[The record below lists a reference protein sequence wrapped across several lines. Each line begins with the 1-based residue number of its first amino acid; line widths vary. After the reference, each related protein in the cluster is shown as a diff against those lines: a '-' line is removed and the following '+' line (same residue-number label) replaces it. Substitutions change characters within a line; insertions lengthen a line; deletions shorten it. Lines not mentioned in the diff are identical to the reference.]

1 VTGGQSMTPS
11 TADLV
16 KAVESVS
23 ADEVIILPNNK
34 NIIPVAE
41 QVDGQTE
48 RVVRVVPTRGIAEAL
63 ACLMS
68 YDPQS
73 SAEVNV
79 ANMTDTA
86 DAVVTGEVTQA
97 VRESS
102 SSAGPIAVGD
112 WLGISRD
119 GIVGVQPTTADAAI
133 ELLDRLVTHDH
144 ELLTVIAGTD
154 ADDDT
159 TERIETWMA
168 EHHAEVEV
176 EVHQGGQPLYP
187 YYFGLE

>member
-1 VTGGQSMTPS
+1 MLIACYQRRTGRRRAVPRKCSGCSMGRMGC
-11 TADLV
+11 ARV
-16 KAVESVS
+16 MRVMV
-23 ADEVIILPNNK
+23 
-34 NIIPVAE
+34 
-41 QVDGQTE
+41 